1 MSRKRVIQ
9 EIKRILYLPGVKIEG
24 MYTHLSAADCK
35 DRTHTLLQLELF
47 DSLIN
52 DLKKEKIELEICN
65 AVNSAG
71 ILEYPNSHY
80 DMIRAGVSMYGLYPS
95 NEMDRSRVKLIPAM
109 TLKSIIS
116 SIQSIQISN

>member
-52 DLKKEKIELEICN
+52 DFLSAFEVQFARWLVDLAILPSTVMAIIKIIF
-65 AVNSAG
+65 
-71 ILEYPNSHY
+71 IFF
-80 DMIRAGVSMYGLYPS
+80 
-95 NEMDRSRVKLIPAM
+95 KL
-109 TLKSIIS
+109 LF
-116 SIQSIQISN
+116 